1 MPFSIRR
8 LTAVLAALLLVLVPA
23 PTTHPASAQA
33 AAARG
38 PRDEVFY
45 QIFVRSFRDSNGD
58 EHGDL
63 KGIEEKLGYLEQ
75 LGVTTLL
82 LTPIGPSPF
91 YHNYFLD
98 DFAAIDPAFGTEQDF
113 RRLVRTLHA
122 RGMRIFLDMELQYVS
137 GNHVWFTD
145 SYRKP
150 GSVYT
155 SYLMYEGQGNVKYQT
170 GFWEKPEV
178 PTYNG
183 RQVRIAT
190 VNLLNRD
197 VLKVQTDVFLRFLK
211 PSAPARNDGVDG
223 FRIDHMMDDL
233 DGKGTLTDLFARFW
247 TPLFRELKRA
257 NPRVRILAEQADWGY
272 GDDFLRRGGADMV
285 FAFPLRKAILSF
297 DKQQLTTAMSETR
310 QKTPAGKQQVLF
322 IENHDVERF
331 ASATGGDLR
340 KAKVG
345 AALNVLLQGVPLL
358 YYGQEIGMTGRQI
371 RDQSSDGG
379 DIPLREAFPWTAQV
393 GTGMATWY
401 RKSGLWWD
409 QSPLVVGGG
418 VSLDSQLGKPE
429 SLFATYQ
436 RLLAVRRSHPAL
448 ISGDQTIIENDH
460 SHVLTFARAAGRDRI
475 VVAIN
480 LSDAPATV
488 RVATNSGTS
497 VRGSAT
503 LHGVL
508 DRESIRS
515 DASGT
520 ATVSLEPFGVRLFAA
535 TPRP

>member
-1 MPFSIRR
+1 MFFSIRT
-8 LTAVLAALLLVLVPA
+8 LTAVIAALILVLVPA
-23 PTTHPASAQA
+23 PTSHIASAQA
-33 AAARG
+33 AAARSA
-38 PRDEVFY
+38 RDEVFY

-63 KGIEEKLGYLEQ
+63 KGIEEKLGYLQQ

-98 DFAAIDPAFGTEQDF
+98 DFSAIDPAFGTEQDF
-113 RRLVRTLHA
+113 RRLVRTVHA

-145 SYRKP
+145 SYRRP
-150 GSVYT
+150 ESAYT
-155 SYLMYEGQGNVKYQT
+155 SYLMYEGQDNTKYQT

-190 VNLLNRD
+190 VNLLNRE
-197 VLKVQTDVFLRFLK
+197 VLKLQTDVFLRFLR

-247 TPLFRELKRA
+247 NPLFRELKRA

-272 GDDFLRRGGADMV
+272 GDDFLRRGGADLV

-297 DKQQLTTAMSETR
+297 DKQQLTTAIAETR
-310 QKTPAGKQQVLF
+310 QKTPEGKQQVLF

-331 ASATGGDLR
+331 ASVTGGDQR
-340 KAKVG
+340 KAQVG
-345 AALNVLLQGVPLL
+345 AALNLLLQGIPLL

-393 GTGMATWY
+393 GPGMATWY

-418 VSLDSQLGKPE
+418 VSLETQLGKPE

-436 RLLAVRRSHPAL
+436 RLLAVRRSHPAFITGNL
-448 ISGDQTIIENDH
+448 TIIENDH
-460 SHVLTFARAAGRDRI
+460 AQVLTFAREAGRDRV

-488 RVATNSGTS
+488 RLAASTGTS
-497 VRGSAT
+497 ARGGVM
-503 LHGVL
+503 LRGVL
-508 DRESIRS
+508 DREGIRS

-520 ATVSLEPFGVRLFAA
+520 ATVSLAPFGVRIFAA
-535 TPRP
+535 SARP